1 MIRRREGAASAPA
14 GAEQPRAAGEPG
26 RAVAASANR

>member
-14 GAEQPRAAGEPG
+14 GEPG
-26 RAVAASANR
+26 RAVAAPANR